1 MYQILII
8 DDEKLIL
15 KSLRMVFEKNFV
27 VHTAETG
34 SEGIEI
40 AKRET
45 IDLVLL
51 DLRLPDTDGLT
62 VLKKI
67 KQVNRETAVIM
78 MTAYGTIANA
88 VLAMKEGAFDY
99 INKPFKAKNIETIVR
114 LALESKNLHNK
125 VEGYRDELQRLRG
138 DGSIIGKSKAIHDL
152 LKVIKKAA
160 TTEAAPVLIEGESGT
175 GKELIARAIHYGS
188 QRSNGMF
195 MEVNCAAMPLTLLES
210 ELFGY
215 EKGAFTDA
223 KKSRKGLIEQARG
236 GTLFLDEIGDMDL
249 GIQAKILK
257 VLEEKNYRRLGGNGV
272 IDADIRV
279 IAATNHTLRDDVDKK
294 KFRKDLF
301 YRLNV
306 IYIFVPPL
314 RERIDDIEPLA
325 LHFIQA
331 FNKGMRREVAGF
343 EKETL
348 NLMRQYEWPGNVR
361 ELRNIIERIM
371 IMNNPKLIEPGHL
384 PPEVRNQKNF
394 MKGIKGSKK
403 EFIVSIPDDEIDIK
417 NMVASMQREL
427 VMHALEKSG
436 GRRSDAAKLL
446 GISRYSLRYLIKSLN
461 IPETYI
467 DDIAN

>member
-8 DDEKLIL
+8 DDEKLIR
-15 KSLRMVFEKNFV
+15 KSLRMIFQKDFI

-34 SEGIEI
+34 AEGIAI
-40 AKRET
+40 AKDEN

-51 DLRLPDTDGLT
+51 DLRLPDADGLA

-67 KQVNRETAVIM
+67 KRVNSETVIIM
-78 MTAYGTIANA
+78 MTAYGTIENA
-88 VLAMKEGAFDY
+88 VLAMKDGAFDY
-99 INKPFKAKNIETIVR
+99 INKPFKAKNVETIVR
-114 LALESKNLHNK
+114 LALESKNLHKK

-138 DGSIIGKSKAIHDL
+138 ADRIIGKSKTIYNL
-152 LKVIKKAA
+152 LDIIKKTAI
-160 TTEAAPVLIEGESGT
+160 TESTPVLIEGESGT

-188 QRSNGMF
+188 QRSNETF
-195 MEVNCAAMPLTLLES
+195 MEVNCAAVPFTLLES

-249 GIQAKILK
+249 GVQAKILK
-257 VLEEKNYRRLGGNGV
+257 VLEEKKYRRLGGHSL

-314 RERIDDIEPLA
+314 RERVDDIKPLA
-325 LHFIQA
+325 THFMNE
-331 FNKGMRREVAGF
+331 FNKNMKREVVGF
-343 EKETL
+343 DKETL
-348 NLMRQYEWPGNVR
+348 NLMKRYHWPGNVR
-361 ELRNIIERIM
+361 ELRNLIERIM
-371 IMNNPKLIEPGHL
+371 IMHNPKVIEPKHL
-384 PPEVRNQKNF
+384 SPEVKNQKSL
-394 MKGIKGSKK
+394 SKEIERSEK
-403 EFIVSIPDDEIDIK
+403 EFIINIPDDAIDIK
-417 NMVASMQREL
+417 DFVTSMQREL
-427 VMHALEKSG
+427 ILNALRKSG

-446 GISRYSLRYLIKSLN
+446 SLSRYSLRYLMKKLN

-467 DDIAN
+467 DGTSD